1 MKDSWTEETNP
12 TAESLKK
19 TTDDLNKVR
28 QAQTENS
35 FYLLILQLFA
45 GTFIFLGRLQLEEV
59 FVKACIMDD

>member
-1 MKDSWTEETNP
+1 MVSWTEETNP
-12 TAESLKK
+12 TAESLEK

-45 GTFIFLGRLQLEEV
+45 GTFIFLGGLQLEEV